1 MGKTQLSHVC
11 TDIILQS
18 ESQTGSLNMVGKLQV
33 LKVNS
38 ADTINKTGAKTL
50 DWER

>member
-11 TDIILQS
+11 TDIIL
-18 ESQTGSLNMVGKLQV
+18 QTGSLNMVGKLQV